1 MRNIVLRCS
10 SVRVLWCYG
19 VNMFRGLARL
29 GIVAA
34 VGFML
39 FAASGCASKTTGSM
53 LITETEGSNYQP
65 GWVSGDCAAFW
76 GDNLKDRLCG
86 TGSFSGSGDVATL
99 RAKAIEEARKK
110 VSEELESRVQAVV
123 EHYGKSHHGHKDFGN
138 PPNLK
143 LMKET
148 SQNITK
154 DAMQMSEINDFWIT
168 SQNEVYA
175 LVSLTATAFDDALGR
190 MSRLSEELRKEMHKR
205 AEKTITQA
213 EKDLRKELD
222 KEAQELLE
230 KEEAGK

>member
-1 MRNIVLRCS
+1 MRNIILFKYSGAQVFGML
-10 SVRVLWCYG
+10 VKLT
-19 VNMFRGLARL
+19 
-29 GIVAA
+29 IVAA
-34 VGFML
+34 VSFVM
-39 FAASGCASKTTGSM
+39 FAASGCASKTTGNM

-76 GDNLKDRLCG
+76 NENLKDRLCG
-86 TGSFSGSGDVATL
+86 TGSYSGSGDVATL
-99 RAKAIEEARKK
+99 RARAIEEARKK
-110 VSEELESRVQAVV
+110 VSEELEARVQAVV

-168 SQNEVYA
+168 PKNEVYA
-175 LVSLTATAFDDALGR
+175 LVSLTATAFDDAVGR

-205 AEKTITQA
+205 AEKTIAQA
-213 EKDLRKELD
+213 EKELRKELE
-222 KEAQELLE
+222 KEAKKLLE
-230 KEEAGK
+230 KEAGK